1 MKKTPKIAPL
11 NIQRDIYGLW
21 DERGILIGTG
31 TREVCEVLLY
41 LITQPMENAG
51 KMKPPEVVHPQMN
64 VRAAIS
70 I

>member
-1 MKKTPKIAPL
+1 MKTTPKIAPL
-11 NIQRDIYGLW
+11 NVPRDIYGLW
-21 DERGILIGTG
+21 DERGLLIGTG

-41 LITQPMENAG
+41 LITQAMENAG
-51 KMKPPEVVHPQMN
+51 EMKPPEVVTRQMN